1 MPEPRH
7 ALEVKKKQ
15 IEKSLGDLFAAVADA
30 MDQAISCLAEKNEAS
45 CHSIIE
51 HDADINRGRY
61 LVESECVTAIAL
73 HQLVADDLRA
83 VVAATRI
90 AADLERIGDYA
101 SDIASIALEMADI
114 DLLEIG
120 LADML
125 KMASMCNKMIVTV
138 LAAYRDK
145 DTAGAK
151 MAAKMDDDI
160 DAAQVKLIQMLFAK
174 MQSDPALVP
183 DASRMLWISHLLERY
198 GDHLTNIAEQVLF
211 ANEGNVVELD

>member
-15 IEKSLGDLFAAVADA
+15 IEECLADLFTAVADT
-30 MDQAISCLAEKNEAS
+30 MEQAVSCLANKNKAS

-90 AADLERIGDYA
+90 AADLERVGDYA
-101 SDIASIALEMADI
+101 SDIASIALQMADI
-114 DLLEIG
+114 DLLEVG
-120 LADML
+120 LADTL
-125 KMASMCNKMIVTV
+125 TMASMCNRMMATV
-138 LAAYRDK
+138 LDAYRDK
-145 DTAGAK
+145 DSAGAK

-160 DAAQVKLIQMLFAK
+160 DAVQVKLIQMLFEK
-174 MQSDPALVP
+174 MQSNPALVP